1 MQIKVVHFAIC
12 ENIIQSSFAYFE
24 PQKDLVDKQQQ
35 SIDPKLIHVYTQLK
49 KIIWNICAQTQHQIN
64 ILS

>member
-1 MQIKVVHFAIC
+1 
-12 ENIIQSSFAYFE
+12 
-24 PQKDLVDKQQQ
+24 
-35 SIDPKLIHVYTQLK
+35 VYTQLK

>member
-49 KIIWNICAQTQHQIN
+49 KII
-64 ILS
+64 